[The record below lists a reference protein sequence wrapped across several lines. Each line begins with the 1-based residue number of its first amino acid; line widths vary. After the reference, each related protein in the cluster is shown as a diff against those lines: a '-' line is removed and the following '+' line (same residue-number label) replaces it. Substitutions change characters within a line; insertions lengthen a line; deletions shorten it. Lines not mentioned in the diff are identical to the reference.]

1 VAGVGGLAM
10 LWVAVEGISEGDDT
24 WAPLM
29 LIAVAVCLW
38 AVQIV
43 RKSPSPSGRLLAAGV
58 YAAGAIGFG
67 VAARSIGAVVVGMAG
82 SAALSV
88 GFPFLL
94 GATQKLVDLPA
105 QTGIEAF
112 DGRTATVAAWDAAT
126 NRGTVRLDGSLWNAT
141 AAVPVRPGDE
151 VLVIGHE
158 RMELRI
164 TPTSVAP

>member
-1 VAGVGGLAM
+1 MTPFRLA
-10 LWVAVEGISEGDDT
+10 L
-24 WAPLM
+24 
-29 LIAVAVCLW
+29 
-38 AVQIV
+38 
-43 RKSPSPSGRLLAAGV
+43 
-58 YAAGAIGFG
+58 AGA
-67 VAARSIGAVVVGMAG
+67 
-82 SAALSV
+82 AALSA

-112 DGRTATVAAWDAAT
+112 DGRTATVVSWDTAT
-126 NRGTVRLDGSLWNAT
+126 NRGTVRLDGSLWNA
-141 AAVPVRPGDE
+141 AATVPVRSGDE